1 MKEYRVQ
8 VTVKN
13 NLLLNAIEKAGYKSV
28 SDFCEDAGLRANQVG
43 NLINLKSS
51 PVLKNGE
58 LSALAKKILD
68 FLCALPEDLWTEEQ
82 LFMKL
87 ETNKGYM
94 HLDKQQMDA
103 LSYGEKPQDT
113 PELEDL
119 VMRKEL
125 QAKVHE
131 VLGTLRPI
139 QQFVLKMRFGMNDEK
154 EMYTLDQI
162 ADKLDVTRERVRQI
176 ESKAMR
182 TFQRYCKY
190 DGITNE
196 VLRDEGYQPDKSQLV
211 NYTLENLT

>member
-13 NLLLNAIEKAGYKSV
+13 NLLLNAIEKAGYKSI
-28 SDFCEDAGLRANQVG
+28 SDFCKSAELPNKSEVG

-82 LFMKL
+82 LFMRL

-94 HLDKQQMDA
+94 HLDKQQMDV
-103 LSYGEKPQDT
+103 LSYGERPQDT
-113 PELEDL
+113 PELENA

-125 QAKVHE
+125 QAKVQE
-131 VLGTLRPI
+131 MIGTLRPI
-139 QQFVLKMRFGMNDEK
+139 HQLVLKMRFGMNDHQEVH
-154 EMYTLDQI
+154 TLDQI

-176 ESKAMR
+176 EHAAMYKFR
-182 TFQRYCKY
+182 TLCIHDEAIK
-190 DGITNE
+190 E
-196 VLRDEGYQPDKSQLV
+196 VLRDEDY
-211 NYTLENLT
+211 

>member
-13 NLLLNAIEKAGYKSV
+13 NLLLNAIEKAGYKSI
-28 SDFCEDAGLRANQVG
+28 SDFCEGAGLRSNQVG

-51 PVLKNGE
+51 PILNNGE
-58 LSALAKKILD
+58 FSTVAKKILD

-125 QAKVHE
+125 QAKVQE
-131 VLGTLRPI
+131 LVGMLTPKAQL
-139 QQFVLKMRFGMNDEK
+139 VLKLRFGMNDQQ
-154 EMYTLDQI
+154 EMHTLDEI
-162 ADKLDVTRERVRQI
+162 ADKLNVTRERVRQI
-176 ESKAMR
+176 ESKA
-182 TFQRYCKY
+182 
-190 DGITNE
+190 
-196 VLRDEGYQPDKSQLV
+196 LRKVRDSCLYNADTRQVIKDWD
-211 NYTLENLT
+211 LTKVS

>member
-13 NLLLNAIEKAGYKSV
+13 NLLLSAIEKAGYKSV
-28 SDFCEDAGLRANQVG
+28 AAFCEDAGLQKSVFG
-43 NLINLKSS
+43 ELINLKAS
-51 PVLKNGE
+51 PMLNSGE
-58 LSALAKKILD
+58 FSATARKTLD
-68 FLCALPEDLWTEEQ
+68 FLGALPEDLWTEEQ

-94 HLDKQQMDA
+94 HLDKQQMDV
-103 LSYGEKPQDT
+103 LSYGEKPEEKL
-113 PELEDL
+113 ELEDL

-154 EMYTLDQI
+154 EMYTLEEI
-162 ADKLDVTRERVRQI
+162 ADKLNITRERVRQI
-176 ESKAMR
+176 ESNALRKVR
-182 TFQRYCKY
+182 DYCLY
-190 DGITNE
+190 DADAKRVVKDWDLTN
-196 VLRDEGYQPDKSQLV
+196 VR
-211 NYTLENLT
+211 

>member
-13 NLLLNAIEKAGYKSV
+13 NLLLNAIEKAGYKSI
-28 SDFCEDAGLRANQVG
+28 SDFCKSAELPNKSEVG

-82 LFMKL
+82 LFMRL

-94 HLDKQQMDA
+94 HLDKQQMDV
-103 LSYGEKPQDT
+103 LSYGERPQDT

-131 VLGTLRPI
+131 VIGTLRPI
-139 QQFVLKMRFGMNDEK
+139 HQLVLKMRFGMNDHQEVH
-154 EMYTLDQI
+154 TLDQI

-176 ESKAMR
+176 EHAAMYKFR
-182 TFQRYCKY
+182 RYCKY
-190 DGITNE
+190 DEAIKE
-196 VLRDEGYQPDKSQLV
+196 VLRDEDY
-211 NYTLENLT
+211 